1 MVQLGLYCYVSLQSA
16 NTKSRGV
23 RRREMSSSLSTE
35 RFHAVDLK
43 MKLEDRLSDLPEG
56 LLCEILSRMETRY
69 AVRTCVLSKRWTRM
83 WPQLSCLNLN
93 VDSFNSLDSF
103 QNFLLGFFTHYGS
116 RKLDSIRFECDE
128 VDDTSEPWDMFVR
141 TMKIMI
147 GQPTVNQ
154 VGHLSIDGHFFSE
167 TFNFPPMFFLYLKR
181 IKLDSLTVEFPQ
193 PTYSVFNEALF
204 LPENFDS
211 IESDIIY
218 SCTNLVDFFVPECI
232 SIGLSKI
239 IISAPELNYL
249 ELEIIHERYDKSPAE
264 IVLMS
269 APKITTLDFSFHCA
283 SIGNISV
290 DSCPSL
296 ETASIDFFHYL
307 TTENEKDILQ
317 SRTYAMN
324 IVKFL
329 NAVSGVSS
337 LNLSTRTAKA
347 LSAFPEL
354 VKNIPSPFHNLKSL
368 DVLED
373 HGIEYFA
380 LPLEVETFLVGAS
393 PKGSELLKGLR
404 SDLEESLK

>member
-1 MVQLGLYCYVSLQSA
+1 
-16 NTKSRGV
+16 
-23 RRREMSSSLSTE
+23 
-35 RFHAVDLK
+35 
-43 MKLEDRLSDLPEG
+43 
-56 LLCEILSRMETRY
+56 METKY

-83 WPQLSCLNLN
+83 WPQLACLNLN

-193 PTYSVFNEALF
+193 PTYSVINEALF
-204 LPENFDS
+204 LPDDFDEIEN
-211 IESDIIY
+211 DIMY
-218 SCTNLVDFFVPECI
+218 SCTNLVDFFVLECI

-239 IISAPELNYL
+239 VISAPELDYL
-249 ELEIIHERYDKSPAE
+249 ELEIIHER
-264 IVLMS
+264 
-269 APKITTLDFSFHCA
+269 H
-283 SIGNISV
+283 V
-290 DSCPSL
+290 D
-296 ETASIDFFHYL
+296 
-307 TTENEKDILQ
+307 
-317 SRTYAMN
+317 RTYAMD

-337 LNLSTRTAKA
+337 LNLSTRTAKV

-380 LPLEVETFLVGAS
+380 LPLEVETFLVGES
-393 PKGSELLKGLR
+393 PNGSELLKGLR
-404 SDLEESLK
+404 WHLEESLE